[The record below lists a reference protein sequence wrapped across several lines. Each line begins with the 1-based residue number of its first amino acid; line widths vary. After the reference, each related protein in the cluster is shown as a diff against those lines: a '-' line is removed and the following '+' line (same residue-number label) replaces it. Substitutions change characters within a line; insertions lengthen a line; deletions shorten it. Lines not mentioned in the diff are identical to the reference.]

1 MKQLKGESDPRLTGD
16 NSTDIKTELSTNRN
30 IGIREE
36 EETAEDGQS
45 VANSYTMDEDEQVE
59 NLLDIDFPS
68 EAAMNALN
76 TPTNNNRFWKVSNDE
91 CQERLLKPLESP
103 SSEIFFSNLAD
114 PFDSKPLELLRKQ
127 EEKKSKCDLE
137 RIRKFM
143 KFHRRQIKDLED
155 CLKEET
161 KLIAK
166 LSLAINSTDEES
178 QLDDNENLKQE
189 YENYLNDLNEIST
202 RVTIGMRMVQD
213 KAKSE
218 LDETK

>member
-76 TPTNNNRFWKVSNDE
+76 TP
-91 CQERLLKPLESP
+91 
-103 SSEIFFSNLAD
+103 I
-114 PFDSKPLELLRKQ
+114 DSG
-127 EEKKSKCDLE
+127 S
-137 RIRKFM
+137 
-143 KFHRRQIKDLED
+143 
-155 CLKEET
+155 
-161 KLIAK
+161 
-166 LSLAINSTDEES
+166 
-178 QLDDNENLKQE
+178 
-189 YENYLNDLNEIST
+189 
-202 RVTIGMRMVQD
+202 
-213 KAKSE
+213 
-218 LDETK
+218 